1 MSTKRKRK
9 PTTKPVRTREDE
21 QADQDA
27 RRLKR
32 NIRLQKGIRKLA
44 HDLRRRID
52 AADAELLELARFL
65 RTRLQLEDSP
75 DDRHIDDLI
84 RANNA
89 LEELA
94 NVRDAEGVRAGG

>member
-21 QADQDA
+21 QADEDA

-32 NIRLQKGIRKLA
+32 NIRLQKGIRKLS

-65 RTRLQLEDSP
+65 RTRLQLDESP
-75 DDRHIDDLI
+75 DDRHIDELM
-84 RANNA
+84 RANHA
-89 LEELA
+89 LKELE
-94 NVRDAEGVRAGG
+94 NVRDVDAVRAGS